1 MKKLVAPCSALVL
14 LGLFLTGIMASSA
27 FSAEYV
33 EGQHYARIDPAQ
45 PVSSQDKIEVVEI
58 FWYGC
63 PHCYRLE
70 PYVKRWLQNKPD
82 NVEFVR
88 MPGIFSPRWM
98 MHARAYYTAEVLGVV
113 DKLHDPIFESIHGE
127 RKRMD
132 DQDSLMALFAQHGVP
147 EEDFKRVFLS
157 FAVDSK
163 MRRASE
169 MTMRYNI
176 DGVPALIVNG
186 KYRTSGSQAGSN
198 AAVFR
203 VVDHLIELES
213 K

>member
-1 MKKLVAPCSALVL
+1 MKRIAILLASLALFGLAASPALSAD
-14 LGLFLTGIMASSA
+14 F
-27 FSAEYV
+27 V
-33 EGQHYARIDPAQ
+33 EGQHYTRIDPAQ
-45 PVSSQDKIEVVEI
+45 PTSTPDKVEVVEV

-70 PYVKRWLQNKPD
+70 PYVKRWLKTKPD

-98 MHARAYYTAEVLGVV
+98 IHARAYYTAEVLGVV
-113 DKLHDPIFESIHGE
+113 DKLHDPIFEAIHGA
-127 RKRMD
+127 RQPLNT
-132 DQDSLMALFAQHGVP
+132 QDEIMALFKEHGVS

-169 MTMRYNI
+169 MTMRYDI

-186 KYRTSGSQAGSN
+186 KYRTSASQAGSN
-198 AAVFR
+198 AAVFQ
-203 VVDHLIELES
+203 VVDYLVALES
-213 K
+213 KK